1 MFHLGRKYMTQVLCR
16 CWKSCG
22 RY

>member
-1 MFHLGRKYMTQVLCR
+1 MTQVLCR